1 MMKPTE
7 IFEKIPK
14 LPIAELRHSDAQVIL
29 RLVTILA
36 ATHLASKVN
45 KIIKNIDKLD
55 HPDDVLKYIK

>member
-1 MMKPTE
+1 MKPTE
-7 IFEKIPK
+7 ILEKIPK

-45 KIIKNIDKLD
+45 KIINNIDKLD

>member
-45 KIIKNIDKLD
+45 KIIKNIDEDCLCLI
-55 HPDDVLKYIK
+55 H

>member
-1 MMKPTE
+1 MKPTE

>member
-1 MMKPTE
+1 MKPTE

-45 KIIKNIDKLD
+45 KIITNIDKLD

>member
-1 MMKPTE
+1 MKPTE

-14 LPIAELRHSDAQVIL
+14 LPIGELRHSDAQVLL
-29 RLVTILA
+29 RLITILA

-55 HPDDVLKYIK
+55 HPRRCAQVY

>member
-1 MMKPTE
+1 MKPTE

-14 LPIAELRHSDAQVIL
+14 LPIGELRHSDAQVLL
-29 RLVTILA
+29 RLITILA